1 VKESFHYC
9 KYAPTWFIHIN
20 LGDLMN
26 KVIIPVL
33 IIILAV
39 VAISGC
45 TEQAQ
50 NKTYSANGVTF
61 QYPENWTEL
70 NETEYQ
76 TLDLGSN
83 IEVIFILGN
92 EQTALTFEK
101 VIPGQNQVLN
111 TLPGWAQAI
120 KSMLSSRGAQLLSEK
135 NLTVAGVDAYQL
147 RFRSTDGYYYTST
160 AFIKNNTGY
169 VLMYTST
176 SNETRTLDNILNS
189 FQME

>member
-1 VKESFHYC
+1 
-9 KYAPTWFIHIN
+9 
-20 LGDLMN
+20 
-26 KVIIPVL
+26 
-33 IIILAV
+33 
-39 VAISGC
+39 
-45 TEQAQ
+45 
-50 NKTYSANGVTF
+50 VTF
-61 QYPENWTEL
+61 QYPGNWSEL

-169 VLMYTST
+169 VMMYTST
-176 SNETRTLDNILNS
+176 SNETKTLDNILNS

>member
-1 VKESFHYC
+1 
-9 KYAPTWFIHIN
+9 
-20 LGDLMN
+20 M
-26 KVIIPVL
+26 
-33 IIILAV
+33 
-39 VAISGC
+39 
-45 TEQAQ
+45 
-50 NKTYSANGVTF
+50 TF
-61 QYPENWTEL
+61 QYPGNWSEL

-169 VLMYTST
+169 VMMYTST
-176 SNETRTLDNILNS
+176 SNETKTLDNILNS

>member
-1 VKESFHYC
+1 
-9 KYAPTWFIHIN
+9 
-20 LGDLMN
+20 
-26 KVIIPVL
+26 
-33 IIILAV
+33 
-39 VAISGC
+39 
-45 TEQAQ
+45 
-50 NKTYSANGVTF
+50 
-61 QYPENWTEL
+61 
-70 NETEYQ
+70 
-76 TLDLGSN
+76 
-83 IEVIFILGN
+83 VIFILGN